1 MPNDNMPYTQEE
13 REQNRTSGTSP
24 ETGGRSIPGYFYEAP
39 QPPENPSGRTNYP
52 NQQPD
57 LTPQE
62 SPMNVGNPQN
72 TEEAYLGSFQ
82 AALQN
87 NLGYFVVIEF
97 LIGADSLTE
106 KEGILYAVG
115 NNFVTLYEQETD
127 RYIVCDLFSI
137 KFVTFF
143 RQTPN
148 TNRGN
153 RLGYES
159 AGNNNSAGNS
169 YGGMVPRRF

>member
-1 MPNDNMPYTQEE
+1 MANESMPYTQTE
-13 REQNRTSGTSP
+13 REPNYTQGTSP
-24 ETGGRSIPGYFYEAP
+24 ETGGRSIPGYFYTAP
-39 QPPENPSGRTNYP
+39 GSGNSGQPNPVPE
-52 NQQPD
+52 
-57 LTPQE
+57 E
-62 SPMNVGNPQN
+62 IFMNVGNPQT

-97 LIGADSLTE
+97 LIGTNGLTE

-148 TNRGN
+148 NNRGN

-159 AGNNNSAGNS
+159 SPANQNS
-169 YGGMVPRRF
+169 YGGMVPRRY

>member
-1 MPNDNMPYTQEE
+1 MD
-13 REQNRTSGTSP
+13 
-24 ETGGRSIPGYFYEAP
+24 
-39 QPPENPSGRTNYP
+39 
-52 NQQPD
+52 
-57 LTPQE
+57 
-62 SPMNVGNPQN
+62 VGNPQT
-72 TEEAYLGSFQ
+72 TEEAYLGSLQ
-82 AALQN
+82 AALRN

-97 LIGADSLTE
+97 LIGTNGLTE
-106 KEGILYAVG
+106 KEGILYSVG
-115 NNFVTLYEQETD
+115 NNFVTLYEAETD

-159 AGNNNSAGNS
+159 NNMS
-169 YGGMVPRRF
+169 YGGMVPRR

>member
-1 MPNDNMPYTQEE
+1 MPNDNTQTM
-13 REQNRTSGTSP
+13 QDGAWIGATSP
-24 ETGGRSIPGYFYEAP
+24 ETGGRAMPGYYYEAP
-39 QPPENPSGRTNYP
+39 TPAGTQSNRTEPVMPPNLS
-52 NQQPD
+52 
-57 LTPQE
+57 PQE
-62 SPMNVGNPQN
+62 SPEAVGNPQN
-72 TEEAYLGSFQ
+72 TEEAYAGSFQ

-97 LIGADSLTE
+97 LIGTDSLTE

-143 RQTPN
+143 RQSPSYIVSPNAVGTP
-148 TNRGN
+148 RAP
-153 RLGYES
+153 R
-159 AGNNNSAGNS
+159 S
-169 YGGMVPRRF
+169 YGGMVPRNY

>member
-1 MPNDNMPYTQEE
+1 MPNDTMMNTQD
-13 REQNRTSGTSP
+13 SAWIGATSP
-24 ETGGRSIPGYFYEAP
+24 ETGGRSIPGYFYDSA
-39 QPPENPSGRTNYP
+39 PSGGMSSPNTNRPDPVMPP
-52 NQQPD
+52 N
-57 LTPQE
+57 LSPQE
-62 SPMNVGNPQN
+62 SPEAVGNPQN
-72 TEEAYLGSFQ
+72 TQEAYAGSFQ

-97 LIGADSLTE
+97 LIGTNGLTE

-143 RQTPN
+143 RQSPSYIVSPNAVGTP
-148 TNRGN
+148 RAP
-153 RLGYES
+153 R
-159 AGNNNSAGNS
+159 S
-169 YGGMVPRRF
+169 YGGMVPRN

>member
-1 MPNDNMPYTQEE
+1 MANDTMPYMQEE
-13 REQNRTSGTSP
+13 REPNYTQGTSP
-24 ETGGRSIPGYFYEAP
+24 ETGGRSIPGYFYSPPNSNNGGQPNPAP
-39 QPPENPSGRTNYP
+39 EEN
-52 NQQPD
+52 
-57 LTPQE
+57 
-62 SPMNVGNPQN
+62 PMNVGNPQT

-97 LIGADSLTE
+97 LIGTNGLTE

-143 RQTPN
+143 RQTPSS
-148 TNRGN
+148 NRGN

-159 AGNNNSAGNS
+159 SPANQNS
-169 YGGMVPRRF
+169 YGGMVPRRY

>member
-1 MPNDNMPYTQEE
+1 MPNDNMQTFQEG
-13 REQNRTSGTSP
+13 SWIGATSP
-24 ETGGRSIPGYFYEAP
+24 ETGGRNIPGYFYDAP
-39 QPPENPSGRTNYP
+39 PAMNLQPNNSFPQEPTVP
-52 NQQPD
+52 PD
-57 LTPQE
+57 LAPQE
-62 SPMNVGNPQN
+62 SPEAVGNPQN
-72 TEEAYLGSFQ
+72 NQEVYGGSFQ

-97 LIGADSLTE
+97 LIGTNGLTE

-143 RQTPN
+143 RQSPSYIVSPNAVGTP
-148 TNRGN
+148 RAP
-153 RLGYES
+153 R
-159 AGNNNSAGNS
+159 S
-169 YGGMVPRRF
+169 YGGMIPRGM

>member
-1 MPNDNMPYTQEE
+1 MPNDNMQTTQE
-13 REQNRTSGTSP
+13 TSWIGATSP

-39 QPPENPSGRTNYP
+39 SMMGSTGGSMNRPEPVTPPNLS
-52 NQQPD
+52 
-57 LTPQE
+57 PQE
-62 SPMNVGNPQN
+62 SPEAVGNPQN
-72 TEEAYLGSFQ
+72 TQEAYAGSFQ

-97 LIGADSLTE
+97 LIGTNGLTE

-143 RQTPN
+143 RQSPSYIVSPN
-148 TNRGN
+148 AVGTSRAPRN
-153 RLGYES
+153 
-159 AGNNNSAGNS
+159 
-169 YGGMVPRRF
+169 YGGMVPRGY

>member
-1 MPNDNMPYTQEE
+1 MPNDNTPYTQEE
-13 REQNRTSGTSP
+13 REQNWSSGTSP

-39 QPPENPSGRTNYP
+39 QPPENTQGRINSQ
-52 NQQPD
+52 NQQPN

-62 SPMNVGNPQN
+62 PSMNVGNPQN

-97 LIGADSLTE
+97 LIGTDSLTE

-143 RQTPN
+143 RQRPT

-159 AGNNNSAGNS
+159 SGNNNNVNS
-169 YGGMVPRRF
+169 YGGMVPRRFW

>member
-1 MPNDNMPYTQEE
+1 MPNDNTQTMQE
-13 REQNRTSGTSP
+13 SGWIGATSP
-24 ETGGRSIPGYFYEAP
+24 ETGGRGMPGYFYDAP
-39 QPPENPSGRTNYP
+39 TPAAASSNRNDPIMPPN
-52 NQQPD
+52 
-57 LTPQE
+57 LAPQE
-62 SPMNVGNPQN
+62 SSEAVGNPQN
-72 TEEAYLGSFQ
+72 TQEAYAGSFQ

-97 LIGADSLTE
+97 LIGTNGLTE

-143 RQTPN
+143 RQSPSYIVSPNAVGTSRTP
-148 TNRGN
+148 R
-153 RLGYES
+153 
-159 AGNNNSAGNS
+159 S
-169 YGGMVPRRF
+169 YGGMVPRNY

>member
-1 MPNDNMPYTQEE
+1 MANENMPYMQEE
-13 REQNRTSGTSP
+13 REQNYTMGTSP
-24 ETGGRSIPGYFYEAP
+24 ETGGRSVPGYFYSAP
-39 QPPENPSGRTNYP
+39 QQNNSGQLNPAPEENPMS
-52 NQQPD
+52 
-57 LTPQE
+57 
-62 SPMNVGNPQN
+62 VGNPQT

-97 LIGADSLTE
+97 LIGTNGLTE

-148 TNRGN
+148 VNRGN
-153 RLGYES
+153 RLGYEV
-159 AGNNNSAGNS
+159 GNNNQTS
-169 YGGMVPRRF
+169 YGGMVPRRY

>member
-1 MPNDNMPYTQEE
+1 MPNDNMQFYQETTD
-13 REQNRTSGTSP
+13 QNWIGATSP
-24 ETGGRSIPGYFYEAP
+24 ETGGRNIPGYFYDEPLSMNQGATNSFP
-39 QPPENPSGRTNYP
+39 QNPSVPP
-52 NQQPD
+52 NPS
-57 LTPQE
+57 PQE
-62 SPMNVGNPQN
+62 SPEAVGNPQN
-72 TEEAYLGSFQ
+72 NQEVYGGSFQ

-97 LIGADSLTE
+97 LIGTNGLTE

-143 RQTPN
+143 RQSPSYVVSPN
-148 TNRGN
+148 AVGN
-153 RLGYES
+153 SRS
-159 AGNNNSAGNS
+159 PRS
-169 YGGMVPRRF
+169 YGGMVPRGM